1 MGCDGDSFVGRFIIT
16 RKAGLFGELVAF
28 SASWSSRSWDYVDAF
43 WVEGEL
49 WYCQIREL
57 RISLSLLLDTWLLT
71 DLQWNF
77 RCLWAY
83 LYHSTFKSLV
93 NSNTNNS
100 IQVETHA
107 MLFLLC
113 QSDVVTMNNPKG
125 HFYFFTAW
133 STTKAKQNIPCIDLH
148 HHTPISPFTC
158 LLIGATRSTIAQ

>member
-1 MGCDGDSFVGRFIIT
+1 VGCDGDSFVGRFIIT

-49 WYCQIREL
+49 WYRQIREL

-93 NSNTNNS
+93 NFNTNNS

-125 HFYFFTAW
+125 HFYSLPHGAQQ
-133 STTKAKQNIPCIDLH
+133 KQNKIYRASSYFIICQ
-148 HHTPISPFTC
+148 S
-158 LLIGATRSTIAQ
+158 LIVHAYWLGPQGRP